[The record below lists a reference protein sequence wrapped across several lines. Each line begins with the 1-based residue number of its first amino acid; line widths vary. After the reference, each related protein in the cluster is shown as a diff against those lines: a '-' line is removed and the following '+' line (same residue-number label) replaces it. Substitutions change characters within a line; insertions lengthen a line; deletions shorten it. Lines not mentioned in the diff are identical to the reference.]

1 MNYDNTDNTNDLK
14 KELSEAKLY
23 AKQQKE
29 LRKIE
34 KIKSKYEK
42 KSPMGFDKKMFI
54 FEMVDFIAIEVFAMW
69 AMVHF
74 EDASQISSLLGLIAP
89 VVGGVVAYKSYTDK
103 ATAQNTV
110 GGITYDIAMKNW
122 EQQNSVDSNSCGDS
136 SEDSTTE
143 ENSGAVG

>member
-1 MNYDNTDNTNDLK
+1 
-14 KELSEAKLY
+14 
-23 AKQQKE
+23 
-29 LRKIE
+29 
-34 KIKSKYEK
+34 
-42 KSPMGFDKKMFI
+42 MGFDKKMFI

-74 EDASQISSLLGLIAP
+74 EDASQISSLLGLITP

-122 EQQNSVDSNSCGDS
+122 EQQNSVDSNSCDDS